1 SGMGTTVSEYPTFS
15 WYMPCIEYASGHDL
29 KFVLKDANGKELYS
43 VKYPLPDK
51 VDAGIRSITLPPFVN
66 LPPLEVNQKYYWQVG
81 LIDPGD
87 SSKNIY
93 IDGGVKRV
101 EEDPNLV
108 QRLNQAT
115 PQKRVVIYAND
126 RLWYETLTTLV
137 ELRRQSPND
146 ENLAEA
152 WHKLLTS
159 VGLGKI
165 REKALF
171 LFEQAS
177 RTNN

>member
-1 SGMGTTVSEYPTFS
+1 
-15 WYMPCIEYASGHDL
+15 
-29 KFVLKDANGKELYS
+29 
-43 VKYPLPDK
+43 
-51 VDAGIRSITLPPFVN
+51 
-66 LPPLEVNQKYYWQVG
+66 YYWQVG

-108 QRLNQAT
+108 QRLKQAT
-115 PQKRVVIYAND
+115 PQQRVVIYAND

-137 ELRRQSPND
+137 DLRRQRPD
-146 ENLAEA
+146 DKNLAEA
-152 WHKLLTS
+152 WNKLLAS
-159 VGLGKI
+159 VGLGAI
-165 REKALF
+165 AEKP
-171 LFEQAS
+171 LFEHAS